1 MSYLG
6 NRIKKTKGNKMAQV
20 TFTGIVDRIFF
31 DGKGLSVIESRTNK
45 GTTFTEAYTC
55 WFQVAPAVKEGD
67 TLTISGLLGKKID
80 TYTDKEGNEKQKFVL
95 VVNNAQAKLSDTVND
110 LPF

>member
-1 MSYLG
+1 
-6 NRIKKTKGNKMAQV
+6 MAQV
-20 TFTGIVDRIFF
+20 SVTGTVDRIFF

-55 WFQVAPAVKEGD
+55 WFQAAPAVREGD
-67 TLTISGLLGKKID
+67 TVAVNGLLGKKID
-80 TYTDKEGNEKQKFVL
+80 TYTDKEGNPKQKFVL
-95 VVNNAQAKLSDTVND
+95 VVNNAQLAGATPAAPVDD